1 MDTERWRGILSP
13 AGRRGARL
21 LGGIAVLV
29 LLARRLGSGPF
40 VDALRAVRV
49 PTLAAAVAIGA
60 LTTVLAAWRWT
71 VVARGLGL
79 RLPLGDAV
87 GACYRALFLNAVLPG
102 GVLGDV
108 GRAVRHGRGVG
119 DVALAVRAVVL
130 ERCAGQLALGAA
142 TGAVLVF
149 DRGAVPVPAV
159 PGGAV
164 AAVAL
169 PVALVAV
176 IGSAVPPVRRRIAAW
191 GREAAGIVTSPA
203 GAAGVGLTSVAILAG
218 HLATFV
224 LAARAAGVTA
234 ATTRLVPLALLALLA
249 MSLPLNVGG
258 WGPREG
264 VMAWA
269 FAASGLDAAQGL
281 TTSVVYGLFALAASL
296 PGAAAPLAQQVAG
309 WGAAWSA
316 ERLPG
321 SPAVAPAPAT
331 GPVAP

>member
-1 MDTERWRGILSP
+1 
-13 AGRRGARL
+13 
-21 LGGIAVLV
+21 
-29 LLARRLGSGPF
+29 
-40 VDALRAVRV
+40 
-49 PTLAAAVAIGA
+49 
-60 LTTVLAAWRWT
+60 
-71 VVARGLGL
+71 
-79 RLPLGDAV
+79 
-87 GACYRALFLNAVLPG
+87 
-102 GVLGDV
+102 
-108 GRAVRHGRGVG
+108 
-119 DVALAVRAVVL
+119 
-130 ERCAGQLALGAA
+130 
-142 TGAVLVF
+142 
-149 DRGAVPVPAV
+149 
-159 PGGAV
+159 
-164 AAVAL
+164 
-169 PVALVAV
+169 
-176 IGSAVPPVRRRIAAW
+176 VPPVRRRIAAW

-224 LAARAAGVTA
+224 LAARAAGVSA